1 MFEILTQLNR
11 NLELCSSLDFVDS
24 LKVKLRT
31 KFFVGNFGHHITTST
46 PISTELI
53 AVAAK
58 FSHLPTFLKA
68 ATDEVT
74 RKVVGET
81 QATLALKAKP
91 NKSNS
96 NLRSKFQFAF
106 V

>member
-1 MFEILTQLNR
+1 MFEILTQLNQ
-11 NLELCSSLDFVDS
+11 NLELCPSLDFVDN
-24 LKVKLRT
+24 LIVKLRT

-58 FSHLPTFLKA
+58 FGHLPTFLRA

-74 RKVVGET
+74 RKVTGES

-96 NLRSKFQFAF
+96 NLRSRFQFAF